1 MKYRGQREG
10 AGLSLFHHGT
20 AALHGVSPARH
31 VRAPLVWLAWTGLL
45 SFFRGLVFFLPSSP
59 GRTGFPPAA
68 KTSSQ
73 GALEFLNLE
82 NNSL

>member
-1 MKYRGQREG
+1 MQRSKRRNWALHLPSRTG
-10 AGLSLFHHGT
+10 SFKWSLASQKFVIPTCVAGLDGS
-20 AALHGVSPARH
+20 AV
-31 VRAPLVWLAWTGLL
+31 
-45 SFFRGLVFFLPSSP
+45 FFRGLVFCLPFSP
-59 GRTGFPPAA
+59 GRTGFPPAV

>member
-1 MKYRGQREG
+1 MKCRGQREG
-10 AGLSLFHHGT
+10 TGLSISHCGTGSFKWSLASHKHAIPTCVAGLDRS
-20 AALHGVSPARH
+20 AV
-31 VRAPLVWLAWTGLL
+31 
-45 SFFRGLVFFLPSSP
+45 FFRGLVFCLPSSP

>member
-1 MKYRGQREG
+1 MQR
-10 AGLSLFHHGT
+10 SKRRNW
-20 AALHGVSPARH
+20 ALHLPSRTGSFKWSLASQKCVSP
-31 VRAPLVWLAWTGLL
+31 LVLLAWMGLL
-45 SFFRGLVFFLPSSP
+45 SFLEGLFFACLLVQE
-59 GRTGFPPAA
+59 GQVFPPAA

>member
-1 MKYRGQREG
+1 MESRQSEMCVPTCV
-10 AGLSLFHHGT
+10 AGLDGS
-20 AALHGVSPARH
+20 AV
-31 VRAPLVWLAWTGLL
+31 
-45 SFFRGLVFFLPSSP
+45 FFRGLVFCLPFSP